1 LGKYKL
7 ELVRKENM
15 TESKKIVDAKG
26 KEIRAGDRVRFAT
39 WGMFDVWVKDTE
51 KSGRQP
57 GDPKY
62 VTHIKLGTV
71 DELLR
76 EEDGSLH
83 IRPDGSPGVIHLC
96 TKPSWSARPEFVEI
110 VHG

>member
-1 LGKYKL
+1 
-7 ELVRKENM
+7 M

-26 KEIRAGDRVRFAT
+26 KEIQVGDRVRFAT
-39 WGMFDVWVKDTE
+39 WGMLDVWVKDKE

-57 GDPKY
+57 GDPVY
-62 VTHIKLGTV
+62 VTHTKLGTV

-96 TKPSWSARPEFVEI
+96 TKPSWDVRPEFVEI